1 MPNRSQL
8 EENFAK
14 RFGKLA
20 RKQQRE
26 LKRLFGDP
34 PDFSNI
40 PEAFWDKMQRE
51 TDAELYA
58 ILLLIFDESAIFHGW
73 DTAAS
78 GLAAYGWAK
87 QRAEDF
93 SKYWVESTQT
103 RLANG
108 FDNLTT
114 AEQIRETTVAE
125 ARAASGMGGIPNRGQ
140 AAIAD
145 DDEPFE
151 PVNRILPGQPPVKI
165 PTKEEIDDLLNQ
177 TFGENRIETNAID
190 ETTRARHAGGEA
202 AIEETVG
209 LSQDDLWRNNPRDS
223 KSGPCPICTSLNG
236 LKRSEWP
243 WRYREGPPSPH
254 FRCVCDV
261 VHANVPLSDAIGRM
275 LDDPDYK
282 SLSAQPRF
290 NLKSWYRQIPN
301 AAEWRAYCRENE
313 LNVDDLSA
321 FKSFNPSESRDDHG
335 RWSGSGESSTSV
347 QSHLES
353 AIHGGMTVKP
363 AKTADMDET
372 DYSAK
377 NPKEFGSIRTKVK
390 LSDKTDAIVRVHFE
404 IRDNHPHV
412 TSLDSDEIG
421 HSREFVHHLTN
432 AGYDEHDDHDLS
444 DRTHLNTA
452 LERHPQKFLTP
463 EVIQAINRS
472 RVREMR
478 LQLRDNR
485 PMKTNEKL
493 KAFNASEPRDSDGK
507 WTSSGSP
514 HQAKETDKYVLRR
527 TPDPEG
533 DLKRGWSAWAG
544 QYTKNPLDIGDVD
557 NKMQSAGK
565 DVYDI
570 INDLPEDCVHET
582 DDGWEINETPEA
594 MNAVAEWL
602 RDELDLDVQKDPKS
616 GKFALRHHEG
626 LSSYELEAE
635 NPDDAI
641 REGHH
646 RVHHGNDTFLTG
658 GRTGIGPVSYRH
670 LGDDKYV
677 FRVNNIGMQGDS

>member
-1 MPNRSQL
+1 MSELPNREIL
-8 EENFAK
+8 ESDFAK

-20 RKQQRE
+20 RKHMRE
-26 LKRLFGDP
+26 FRRLLGDP
-34 PDFSNI
+34 PALENVPQEF
-40 PEAFWDKMQRE
+40 FDKMQRE

-58 ILLLIFDESAIFHGW
+58 ILLLIFDESAIYHGW

-108 FDNLTT
+108 FDKITT
-114 AEQIRETTVAE
+114 PEPIRETTVAE
-125 ARAASGMGGIPNRGQ
+125 ARAASGMGGIGNRNQ
-140 AAIAD
+140 TSVAN

-165 PTKEEIDDLLNQ
+165 PTKEEIDELLDE
-177 TFGENRIETNAID
+177 TFGENRIEQNAVD
-190 ETTRARHAGGEA
+190 ETTRARFAGGES

-209 LSQDDLWRNNPRDS
+209 ISQEDRWRNNPQDS
-223 KSGPCPICTSLNG
+223 KSGPCPICTKLNG

-254 FRCVCDV
+254 RGCCCDV
-261 VHANVPLSDAIGRM
+261 DYHFAPLSDAIGRM
-275 LDDPDYK
+275 LDAPDYK
-282 SLSAQPRF
+282 SLPSQPRF
-290 NLKSWYRQIPN
+290 NLKSWFRVIPN

-313 LNVDDLSA
+313 LDMDDRSE
-321 FKSFNPSESRDDHG
+321 FKSFNPSE
-335 RWSGSGESSTSV
+335 
-347 QSHLES
+347 
-353 AIHGGMTVKP
+353 
-363 AKTADMDET
+363 
-372 DYSAK
+372 
-377 NPKEFGSIRTKVK
+377 
-390 LSDKTDAIVRVHFE
+390 
-404 IRDNHPHV
+404 
-412 TSLDSDEIG
+412 
-421 HSREFVHHLTN
+421 
-432 AGYDEHDDHDLS
+432 
-444 DRTHLNTA
+444 
-452 LERHPQKFLTP
+452 
-463 EVIQAINRS
+463 
-472 RVREMR
+472 
-478 LQLRDNR
+478 
-485 PMKTNEKL
+485 
-493 KAFNASEPRDSDGK
+493 PRDESGK

-514 HQAKETDKYVLRR
+514 HQPKETDKYVLRR

-544 QYTKNPLDIGDVD
+544 QYTKNPLDIGEVD
-557 NKMQSAGK
+557 NKMQSEGK

-582 DDGWEINETPEA
+582 EDGWEINDTPEA

-602 RDELDLDVQKDPKS
+602 RDELNLDVQKDPKS

-646 RVHHGNDTFLTG
+646 RVRHGKDTFLTG
-658 GRTGIGPVSYRH
+658 GRTGIRPVSYRH

-677 FRVNNIGMQGDS
+677 FRVNNIGMQADS